1 MEMKE
6 RYMAAGITE
15 LSECRV
21 GLVGFGDIA
30 KATAERLAPFGC
42 EVYYYSRT
50 RCSSDEEERYGVT
63 YLPLEELTA
72 SCDIVSLHCPV
83 TEETR
88 NMVDDGFLK
97 RMKQSAY
104 LVNTARGELVDNGAL
119 CRALTEGTIA
129 GAGLDTIAPEPV
141 TADNPLAS
149 LPTPAGD
156 RLVLSPHLG
165 GITEAAFRRC
175 HFHMWRNAERV
186 ADGHK
191 PDNIVNGLE

>member
-1 MEMKE
+1 
-6 RYMAAGITE
+6 
-15 LSECRV
+15 
-21 GLVGFGDIA
+21 
-30 KATAERLAPFGC
+30 
-42 EVYYYSRT
+42 
-50 RCSSDEEERYGVT
+50 
-63 YLPLEELTA
+63 
-72 SCDIVSLHCPV
+72 
-83 TEETR
+83 
-88 NMVDDGFLK
+88 MVDEGFLK